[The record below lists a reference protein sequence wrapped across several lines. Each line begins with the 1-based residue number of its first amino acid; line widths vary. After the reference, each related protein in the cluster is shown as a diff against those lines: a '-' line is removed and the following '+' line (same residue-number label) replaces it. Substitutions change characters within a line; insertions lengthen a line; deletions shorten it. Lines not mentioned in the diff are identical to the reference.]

1 MATFEDTVTVETRR
15 LGVLSG
21 PSRAQRFLQTR
32 GLDGKL
38 PTTAD
43 GVETAMVLVLVGLWV
58 INITQLAIASHASV
72 ERSTDPTFSWILEIA
87 VVARIMCWF
96 VVVVFTRTVAVTWA
110 ILVDVAFGVG
120 ILVVQ
125 TRGIPPSA
133 YNSWGAW
140 AYAIT
145 LPCAFWAGIG
155 LARMWQ
161 SALAG
166 SVCATAYLIALLP
179 GATAS
184 GDATTPVT
192 NSAAY
197 LAFAVLGHAGATYLR
212 RLAADADVA
221 RLEAARTAQQLE
233 RDRHRRLLHDQATVL
248 QLLSRGE
255 ADPDLELA
263 LRRQAA
269 VGAAEIR
276 VFMTGRRKDRPGA
289 RDLASVVRCAAAP
302 FTDLPLTL
310 NVELGDQVNLD
321 PAVSTALARA
331 VATVLHNVR
340 VHADAQSVVVHAD
353 SVGQQWEVTVRDDGR
368 GFDPRVTVLGY
379 GLSEQVQAT
388 MIELGCRVRIESAVG
403 EGTTVTM
410 AGSVQ
415 ISPCLP
421 DLPARPREVVPS
433 LQGSDP
439 VGSRRTSG

>member
-184 GDATTPVT
+184 GD
-192 NSAAY
+192 
-197 LAFAVLGHAGATYLR
+197 
-212 RLAADADVA
+212 
-221 RLEAARTAQQLE
+221 
-233 RDRHRRLLHDQATVL
+233 
-248 QLLSRGE
+248 LS
-255 ADPDLELA
+255 L
-263 LRRQAA
+263 
-269 VGAAEIR
+269 I
-276 VFMTGRRKDRPGA
+276 
-289 RDLASVVRCAAAP
+289 
-302 FTDLPLTL
+302 
-310 NVELGDQVNLD
+310 
-321 PAVSTALARA
+321 
-331 VATVLHNVR
+331 H
-340 VHADAQSVVVHAD
+340 
-353 SVGQQWEVTVRDDGR
+353 
-368 GFDPRVTVLGY
+368 
-379 GLSEQVQAT
+379 
-388 MIELGCRVRIESAVG
+388 I
-403 EGTTVTM
+403 
-410 AGSVQ
+410 
-415 ISPCLP
+415 
-421 DLPARPREVVPS
+421 
-433 LQGSDP
+433 
-439 VGSRRTSG
+439 